1 MRWEEV
7 AQNDA
12 LQILE
17 MWEWKKR
24 HDREMWRRFL
34 REVRTLKGLQH
45 RTCMDGWIL
54 TDTRTRDFFSTKQKL
69 RPLAQSYLIISWV
82 GY

>member
-1 MRWEEV
+1 MGHFKRMEDERVPEKVINGKFHNKRSVGRSRIRWEDV

-17 MWEWKKR
+17 MWKWKKR

-34 REVRTLKGLQH
+34 REVRTLKGL
-45 RTCMDGWIL
+45 
-54 TDTRTRDFFSTKQKL
+54 
-69 RPLAQSYLIISWV
+69 
-82 GY
+82 